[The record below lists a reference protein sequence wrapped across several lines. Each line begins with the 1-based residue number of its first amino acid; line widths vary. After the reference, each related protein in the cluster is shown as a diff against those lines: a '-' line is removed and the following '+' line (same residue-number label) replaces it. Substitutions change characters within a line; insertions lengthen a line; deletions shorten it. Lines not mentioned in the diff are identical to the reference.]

1 MKSPFL
7 FLACSAI
14 LIAVCPAQN
23 APSATVVLQSI
34 SSTAEATTLPS
45 SVQEALDFER
55 SRWAHG
61 SVKTDSF
68 YDVPSNASKLPAGSL
83 IKVQEDANSSVYTI
97 PPSTAIS
104 RFIYQ
109 SKTLNGSLVPVSAY
123 ILWPLSP
130 RKHNDGYHVVA
141 WAHGSSGISP
151 ECAPSHVRNLWQHF
165 LAPYQLALQGY
176 VVVATDYA
184 GLGVGADGNGKAITH
199 EYLASPAAA
208 NDVIYS
214 VQAARQAFPELSRS
228 FVAAGH
234 SQGGG
239 AVWAIAHKQ
248 AVSPI
253 PGYLGAVAV
262 SPLTDNLGIADPV
275 GTILGAITAP
285 AIASVFSDF
294 KLQDIVTPEGLQLM
308 NQFLAVGGCTIIK
321 DLLFGPAAA
330 GTLLTSNWR
339 TNTWVRKYNNL
350 TANYD
355 QKIGGPLLIVHGEA
369 DSLLSINLTVAAVSA
384 TISRYPTSQL
394 EFLRLPSTSHNAALT
409 GGQSVWMDWIADR
422 FKGVPVLPFN
432 KNKRAITEAVVARP
446 ASAYVPELNW
456 YIELATES
464 YETP

>member
-1 MKSPFL
+1 MKSPFM

-14 LIAVCPAQN
+14 LTSVCAAQN
-23 APSATVVLQSI
+23 APSATIQST
-34 SSTAEATTLPS
+34 SSTVEATTLPS
-45 SVQEALDFER
+45 SVQVSLDFER

-61 SVKTDSF
+61 SVKTDTF
-68 YDVPSNASKLPAGSL
+68 YDVPPNTSKLPAGSL
-83 IKVQEDANSSVYTI
+83 LKVHEDANSSAYTI
-97 PPSTAIS
+97 PPNTAIS

-130 RKHNDGYHVVA
+130 RKLNDGYQVVA

-151 ECAPSHVRNLWQHF
+151 ECAPSHNRNLWQHF

-184 GLGVGADGNGKAITH
+184 GLGVGADGNGKTITH

-239 AVWAIAHKQ
+239 AVWAVAHKQ

-262 SPLTDNLGIADPV
+262 SPLTDNLGIADPL
-275 GTILGAITAP
+275 GTLLGAITAP
-285 AIASVFSDF
+285 AIASVFPDF
-294 KLQDIVTPEGLQLM
+294 KLQNIITLEGLQLM
-308 NQFLAVGGCTIIK
+308 NQFLSVGGCTIIK

-339 TNTWVRKYNNL
+339 NNTWVRKYNNL

-369 DSLLSINLTVAAVSA
+369 DPLLSINLTVAAISA
-384 TISRYPTSQL
+384 TTSKYPTSQL

-422 FKGVPVLPFN
+422 FKGVPVLPFS
-432 KNKRAITEAVVARP
+432 KNKKAITEAGVARP
-446 ASAYVPELNW
+446 AAAYVPELNW

>member
-1 MKSPFL
+1 M
-7 FLACSAI
+7 LAS
-14 LIAVCPAQN
+14 VCPAQN
-23 APSATVVLQSI
+23 TPSATVQST
-34 SSTAEATTLPS
+34 SSTVEATTLPS
-45 SVQEALDFER
+45 PVQVSLDFER

-68 YDVPSNASKLPAGSL
+68 YDVPPNTSKLPAGSL
-83 IKVQEDANSSVYTI
+83 IKVQEDANSSTYTI
-97 PPSTAIS
+97 PPNTAIS

-130 RKHNDGYHVVA
+130 RKLNDGYQVVT

-151 ECAPSHVRNLWQHF
+151 ECAPSHNRNLWQHF

-184 GLGVGADGNGKAITH
+184 GLGVGAD
-199 EYLASPAAA
+199 
-208 NDVIYS
+208 
-214 VQAARQAFPELSRS
+214 
-228 FVAAGH
+228 
-234 SQGGG
+234 
-239 AVWAIAHKQ
+239 
-248 AVSPI
+248 
-253 PGYLGAVAV
+253 V

-285 AIASVFSDF
+285 AIASVFPVF
-294 KLQDIVTPEGLQLM
+294 ELQDIVTPEGLQLM
-308 NQFLAVGGCTIIK
+308 NQFLSVGGCTIIR

-339 TNTWVRKYNNL
+339 SNTWVRKYNNL

-355 QKIGGPLLIVHGEA
+355 QKIGGPLLVVHGEA
-369 DSLLSINLTVAAVSA
+369 DPLLNINLTVTAITA
-384 TISRYPTSQL
+384 TTSRYPSSQL

-432 KNKRAITEAVVARP
+432 KNKKAITEAGVARP
-446 ASAYVPELNW
+446 GSAYVPEVNW
-456 YIELATES
+456 YIELAMEP